1 MKWSN
6 LRSSSESSHHHTR
19 KRDVFSTS
27 INSHI
32 LNECGEWN
40 RSVWHFLLSVVRK
53 TSMQG
58 GGGGKENFLMSS
70 NNKTREKKRTK
81 DNYLKYSLYKDELNP
96 SLPYK
101 ENVNTR
107 REKPRN
113 VRAAAHISLS
123 MISFSIPPLANLTF
137 LLSLTFVRYTF
148 IEISNNVFYLKFK
161 RK

>member
-1 MKWSN
+1 M
-6 LRSSSESSHHHTR
+6 T
-19 KRDVFSTS
+19 FSLERGQE
-27 INSHI
+27 NV
-32 LNECGEWN
+32 NAG
-40 RSVWHFLLSVVRK
+40 
-53 TSMQG
+53 G
-58 GGGGKENFLMSS
+58 GGGGKENFVMSS
-70 NNKTREKKRTK
+70 NIKTREKKRTK

-113 VRAAAHISLS
+113 VRGAAHISLS